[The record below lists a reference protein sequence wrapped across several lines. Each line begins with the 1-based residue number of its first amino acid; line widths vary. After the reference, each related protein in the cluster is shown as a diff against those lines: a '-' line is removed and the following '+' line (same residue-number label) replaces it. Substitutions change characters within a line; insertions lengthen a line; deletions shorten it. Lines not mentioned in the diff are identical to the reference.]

1 MCRARF
7 EFSPQQVLLAWSL
20 YGLAPSKKGS
30 LLFVVYQVIALLHS
44 LLLGLEFQARNLT
57 YGVTWQQVFSF
68 SLLKQQ
74 HMTKTLKNQLKV
86 SSSAYTTMQSS
97 VFKRVGG
104 LCKSWNIQFVAI
116 ITIVTRKRLQTFKR
130 ENGLN
135 KIFNF
140 VLHLL
145 ETNSLELRLW
155 LDDDDCTRSFGR
167 KSYFTAMPCQARQH
181 QR

>member
-1 MCRARF
+1 
-7 EFSPQQVLLAWSL
+7 
-20 YGLAPSKKGS
+20 
-30 LLFVVYQVIALLHS
+30 
-44 LLLGLEFQARNLT
+44 
-57 YGVTWQQVFSF
+57 
-68 SLLKQQ
+68 
-74 HMTKTLKNQLKV
+74 
-86 SSSAYTTMQSS
+86 MQSS

-155 LDDDDCTRSFGR
+155 LDDDDCTRSSSAGKAISLPCHAKLGNIR
-167 KSYFTAMPCQARQH
+167 DNDERPKLGARSNVQKSLPLGLQELRMRLET
-181 QR
+181 QRLLT

>member
-1 MCRARF
+1 
-7 EFSPQQVLLAWSL
+7 
-20 YGLAPSKKGS
+20 
-30 LLFVVYQVIALLHS
+30 
-44 LLLGLEFQARNLT
+44 
-57 YGVTWQQVFSF
+57 
-68 SLLKQQ
+68 
-74 HMTKTLKNQLKV
+74 
-86 SSSAYTTMQSS
+86 MQSS

-155 LDDDDCTRSFGR
+155 LDDDDCTRSSSAGKAISLPCHAKLGNIR
-167 KSYFTAMPCQARQH
+167 DNDERPKLGARSNVQKSLPLGLQELRMRLETQRQLTWFLKSFHIYELYHHYPCSCSKLGNGELFIDIFLLRIPIIMFTLNGSKFKVSY
-181 QR
+181 